1 MKTLHSFYLY
11 LILTTTAQAAG
22 LLEVNTNLTPKVQK
36 ILNNASV
43 EDSKT
48 SSEHRSTAVLYR
60 SNKAPEEGMMP
71 EQVLKI
77 TTDVNTLW
85 LKPTDWVNYIS
96 FEFIDDRRLILARA
110 TAYMTDTILIDTT
123 SKQITWIGS
132 GKYQLMDDNLIKLI
146 GQKYYLDRAIWIN
159 ALADYD
165 GNIIEF
171 LSAKPNGKCV
181 TLKSFLNQKNKYPKL
196 KQSMDDCIYINEL

>member
-1 MKTLHSFYLY
+1 MKILHSFYLY
-11 LILTTTAQAAG
+11 LILTTTTQAAG
-22 LLEVNTNLTPKVQK
+22 LLEINTNLTPKVQK

-43 EDSKT
+43 EDSKA

-60 SNKAPEEGMMP
+60 SNKALEEGMMP

-85 LKPTDWVNYIS
+85 LKPADWVNYIS
-96 FEFIDDRRLILARA
+96 FEFIDDHRLILARA
-110 TAYMTDTILIDTT
+110 TAYMTDTILIDAA

-132 GKYQLMDDNLIKLI
+132 GKYQLIDNNLIKLI

-165 GNIIEF
+165 GNIIGF
-171 LSAKPNGKCV
+171 LSAKPNDKCV
-181 TLKSFLNQKNKYPKL
+181 TLKSFLKQKNKYPKL
-196 KQSMDDCIYINEL
+196 KQSMDDCIYIN

>member
-22 LLEVNTNLTPKVQK
+22 FLEINTSLTPNVQK

-60 SNKAPEEGMMP
+60 SNKTPEEGMMP

-159 ALADYD
+159 ALADYE
-165 GNIIEF
+165 GNIVEF
-171 LSAKPNGKCV
+171 LSVKPNGKCV
-181 TLKSFLNQKNKYPKL
+181 PLKSFLNQKNKYPKL
-196 KQSMDDCIYINEL
+196 KQSMDDCIYIAD

>member
-1 MKTLHSFYLY
+1 
-11 LILTTTAQAAG
+11 
-22 LLEVNTNLTPKVQK
+22 
-36 ILNNASV
+36 
-43 EDSKT
+43 
-48 SSEHRSTAVLYR
+48 
-60 SNKAPEEGMMP
+60 MMH

-77 TTDVNTLW
+77 TTDVNPLW
-85 LKPTDWVNYIS
+85 LKPTNWVNYIS
-96 FEFIDDRRLILARA
+96 FEFIDDHRLILARA
-110 TAYMTDTILIDTT
+110 TAYMTDTT

-132 GKYQLMDDNLIKLI
+132 GKYQLMDGDLIKLI

-181 TLKSFLNQKNKYPKL
+181 TLKSFLNQKNKHLKL
-196 KQSMDDCIYINEL
+196 KQSMDDCIYITD

>member
-1 MKTLHSFYLY
+1 MKTLYSFYLY
-11 LILTTTAQAAG
+11 LILTTTTQAAG
-22 LLEVNTNLTPKVQK
+22 LLEINTNLTPKIQE
-36 ILNNASV
+36 ILSNSSV
-43 EDSKT
+43 EDFKA

-96 FEFIDDRRLILARA
+96 FEFVDDHRLILARS
-110 TAYMTDTILIDTT
+110 TAYMTDTT

-132 GKYQLMDDNLIKLI
+132 GKYQLMGNNLIKLI
-146 GQKYYLDRAIWIN
+146 EQNEYH
-159 ALADYD
+159 
-165 GNIIEF
+165 
-171 LSAKPNGKCV
+171 
-181 TLKSFLNQKNKYPKL
+181 
-196 KQSMDDCIYINEL
+196 QSEWPQT

>member
-22 LLEVNTNLTPKVQK
+22 FLEINTSLTPNVQK

-60 SNKAPEEGMMP
+60 SNKTPEEGMMP

-85 LKPTDWVNYIS
+85 LKPTDWVNYI
-96 FEFIDDRRLILARA
+96 LARA

-132 GKYQLMDDNLIKLI
+132 GKFQLMDGNLIKLI

-165 GNIIEF
+165 GNIVEF

-196 KQSMDDCIYINEL
+196 KQSMDDCIYIAD

>member
-1 MKTLHSFYLY
+1 MKTLHTFYLY
-11 LILTTTAQAAG
+11 LILSTTAQAAG
-22 LLEVNTNLTPKVQK
+22 FLDINTSLTPKIQE
-36 ILNNASV
+36 ILNNASI
-43 EDSKT
+43 EDSKV
-48 SSEHRSTAVLYR
+48 SAGLGSTAVLYV
-60 SNKAPEEGMMP
+60 SNKTLEEGLMPEE
-71 EQVLKI
+71 VLKI
-77 TTDVNTLW
+77 TTDAETLW
-85 LKPTDWVNYIS
+85 LQPTDWVNYIN

-146 GQKYYLDRAIWIN
+146 GQKYYLDRAIWLN

-196 KQSMDDCIYINEL
+196 KQSLDDCIYINES

>member
-22 LLEVNTNLTPKVQK
+22 FLEINTNLTPKIQE

-48 SSEHRSTAVLYR
+48 PSEHRSTAVLYR
-60 SNKAPEEGMMP
+60 SNKTPEEGMMP

-132 GKYQLMDDNLIKLI
+132 GKYQLVGDNLIKLI

-159 ALADYD
+159 ALADYE
-165 GNIIEF
+165 GNIVEF
-171 LSAKPNGKCV
+171 LSVKPNGKCV
-181 TLKSFLNQKNKYPKL
+181 PLKSFLNQKNKYPKL
-196 KQSMDDCIYINEL
+196 KQSMDDCIYIAD